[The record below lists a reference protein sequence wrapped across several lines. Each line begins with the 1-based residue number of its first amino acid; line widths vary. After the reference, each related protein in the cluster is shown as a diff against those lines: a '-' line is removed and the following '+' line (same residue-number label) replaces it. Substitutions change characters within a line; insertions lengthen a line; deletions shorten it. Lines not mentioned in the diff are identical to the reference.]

1 MTCWLDVSIV
11 CTKGRLKATG
21 FVVEMHP
28 IVSAYTAGQAGRVA
42 GEYKNHHSRQLSLV
56 LIAHKTG
63 DFACYGRTSGPRRAQ
78 RGAASVSF
86 KPPRQQVLED
96 IGIVLST
103 KHPESATFL
112 SQAMADYLLTR
123 LVSLTTASTVVLL
136 SVRC

>member
-1 MTCWLDVSIV
+1 MYVSIV

-63 DFACYGRTSGPRRAQ
+63 DFACYGRTSGTRRAQ